1 MRVSS
6 MVQPSVQLIGPPHEV
21 RRQRES
27 KIFRGLLIH
36 GQPDAIRWHAH
47 RNGAIGTFEYFLS
60 HDGRLSANVFGING
74 ETGQG
79 SVSYE
84 FRRKPDDRH
93 ILIEGRAQYESDRF
107 FRQYGAI
114 GHQPQSLDFWEKR
127 SDGARQF
134 LFGMDFVLDQ
144 FEAKPSGD
152 ATRFLNKRSGLLGI
166 VEHTKLFEVRDERV
180 DGVEL
185 ALDGHA
191 QTDAGQVRSPKIVL
205 LRVEHHA
212 VDDGDIDK
220 LDLGRQRGFQSNGD
234 DQGRVG
240 RTNFA

>member
-21 RRQRES
+21 RRHREP

-60 HDGRLSANVFGING
+60 HNGRLSADVFRINR
-74 ETGQG
+74 EAGQG

-84 FRRKPDDRH
+84 FRRKADDRH

-107 FRQYGAI
+107 FREYGAI

-127 SDGARQF
+127 SNGARQL

-144 FEAKPSGD
+144 FKAKPSGD
-152 ATRFLNKRSGLLGI
+152 TTRFANKRSGLLR
-166 VEHTKLFEVRDERV
+166 VVQYAKLLEVRE
-180 DGVEL
+180 
-185 ALDGHA
+185 
-191 QTDAGQVRSPKIVL
+191 
-205 LRVEHHA
+205 
-212 VDDGDIDK
+212 
-220 LDLGRQRGFQSNGD
+220 
-234 DQGRVG
+234 
-240 RTNFA
+240 